1 MDGLSNAHHFRRLVA
16 AWCMITA
23 PLAVLVAMIA
33 ESAIGTTERAY
44 VIGKVGDPDTGSF
57 SQMALVV
64 GLVLM
69 VPAVLGLMHMLRE
82 REVAFGHLGGAV
94 AMLGLLVLPWAFMA
108 GVAVLAFGLYRAR
121 AAQSTVLLALVIGA
135 AALAAAAIT
144 TTEWLAFVGMAA
156 LFVGF
161 GAIGWMVLF
170 ESDEEWEHTPEVSGF
185 RTLPGLH

>member
-57 SQMALVV
+57 ASMALVV

-82 REVAFGHLGGAV
+82 REVALGHLGGAV
-94 AMLGLLVLPWAFMA
+94 ALLGLLVLPWAFMA
-108 GVAVLAFGLYRAR
+108 GLAVLALGLYRAR
-121 AAQSTVLLALVIGA
+121 AAQSTVLLVLVLGA
-135 AALAAAAIT
+135 ALLAAAAIT
-144 TTEWLAFVGMAA
+144 TTEWMAFAGMAGVFVA
-156 LFVGF
+156 L

-185 RTLPGLH
+185 RPLPGLR